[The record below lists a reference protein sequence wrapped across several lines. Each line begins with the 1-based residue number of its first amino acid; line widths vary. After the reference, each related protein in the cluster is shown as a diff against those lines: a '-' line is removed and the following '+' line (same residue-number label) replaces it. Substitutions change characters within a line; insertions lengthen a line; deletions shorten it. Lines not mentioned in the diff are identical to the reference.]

1 MEIKINDYYEP
12 DHFRAISEDNY
23 NISRTCEYEK
33 NEMHHIHNTSEILLV
48 EDGAADYYIS
58 GRKYHVEPY
67 DILVIGAME
76 HHLRRIDRL
85 PFSRYGF
92 TAKPTY
98 YRSIILDHD
107 LQKVFGTPPP
117 DVFVQNYKNV
127 DRAVF
132 GHLIDMLCYLKEEGE
147 VHKPFR
153 TQIQR
158 TIITQIAVLLF
169 RVFRFE
175 RSESGISPSNA
186 RMLEIKDYIDVHFN
200 EELNLN
206 MLGEK
211 FFLHPTTISKDF
223 TKYCGYNL
231 NKYINTVRVCEAAS
245 LLENSS
251 DSVAVIAERCGY
263 DSVNTF
269 LRQFKSI
276 MDVSPLQYRKSAHEW
291 WETSRRCRRK

>member
-98 YRSIILDHD
+98 YRSINLDHD

-169 RVFRFE
+169 RTFRFK
-175 RSESGISPSNA
+175 
-186 RMLEIKDYIDVHFN
+186 M
-200 EELNLN
+200 
-206 MLGEK
+206 
-211 FFLHPTTISKDF
+211 
-223 TKYCGYNL
+223 
-231 NKYINTVRVCEAAS
+231 
-245 LLENSS
+245 
-251 DSVAVIAERCGY
+251 
-263 DSVNTF
+263 
-269 LRQFKSI
+269 KS
-276 MDVSPLQYRKSAHEW
+276 
-291 WETSRRCRRK
+291 

>member
-1 MEIKINDYYEP
+1 M
-12 DHFRAISEDNY
+12 
-23 NISRTCEYEK
+23 
-33 NEMHHIHNTSEILLV
+33 
-48 EDGAADYYIS
+48 
-58 GRKYHVEPY
+58 EPY

-186 RMLEIKDYIDVHFN
+186 RMLEIKEYIDVHFN

-211 FFLHPTTISKDF
+211 FFLHPTTISR
-223 TKYCGYNL
+223 
-231 NKYINTVRVCEAAS
+231 IS
-245 LLENSS
+245 PS
-251 DSVAVIAERCGY
+251 IA
-263 DSVNTF
+263 DT
-269 LRQFKSI
+269 
-276 MDVSPLQYRKSAHEW
+276 
-291 WETSRRCRRK
+291 T

>member
-132 GHLIDMLCYLKEEGE
+132 GHLIDMLCYLKEEGDD
-147 VHKPFR
+147 R
-153 TQIQR
+153 
-158 TIITQIAVLLF
+158 VLYL
-169 RVFRFE
+169 V
-175 RSESGISPSNA
+175 GG
-186 RMLEIKDYIDVHFN
+186 H
-200 EELNLN
+200 
-206 MLGEK
+206 
-211 FFLHPTTISKDF
+211 
-223 TKYCGYNL
+223 
-231 NKYINTVRVCEAAS
+231 AA
-245 LLENSS
+245 
-251 DSVAVIAERCGY
+251 AP
-263 DSVNTF
+263 
-269 LRQFKSI
+269 
-276 MDVSPLQYRKSAHEW
+276 PLQNTGHQCRGCKTQLFQPQRHRRFADNPDDFGPF
-291 WETSRRCRRK
+291 SRFQFM

>member
-1 MEIKINDYYEP
+1 M
-12 DHFRAISEDNY
+12 
-23 NISRTCEYEK
+23 
-33 NEMHHIHNTSEILLV
+33 
-48 EDGAADYYIS
+48 
-58 GRKYHVEPY
+58 
-67 DILVIGAME
+67 
-76 HHLRRIDRL
+76 
-85 PFSRYGF
+85 
-92 TAKPTY
+92 
-98 YRSIILDHD
+98 
-107 LQKVFGTPPP
+107 
-117 DVFVQNYKNV
+117 
-127 DRAVF
+127 F

-186 RMLEIKDYIDVHFN
+186 RMLEIKEYIDVHFN

-245 LLENSS
+245 LLENNS